1 MTRYR
6 ATLAYDGSAYYGYQI
21 QPTVP
26 TVQGELE
33 ATLNRLFREPVTVW
47 AAGRTDTGVHATGQV
62 IAFDADWK
70 HDTATLLTA
79 INANLPDDIA
89 LQSIQAQPD
98 FHPRFDALS
107 RTYRYQVLM
116 TETRQPLLV
125 QRTWQLH
132 QPLDETAMQQAAAL
146 LVGEHDFAA
155 FGNPPQGNNTVRHIM
170 RSGWQIQPAP
180 AQQHGQ
186 LFVYEV
192 EATAFLQH
200 MVRRLVGM
208 QVAVGRGLITQ
219 TDFNAIFDSR
229 DLARSQ
235 WLAPPQG
242 LSLTA
247 VRYPSP
253 ADPAATPSDSQ
264 TGT

>member
-21 QPTVP
+21 QPAVP
-26 TVQGELE
+26 TVQGELQ
-33 ATLNRLFREPVTVW
+33 ATLEHLFDEPVTVW

-62 IAFDADWK
+62 IAFEAAWK
-70 HDTATLLTA
+70 HDAPTLLKA

-89 LQSIQAQPD
+89 LQSIVAHDD

-107 RTYRYQVLM
+107 RTYRYRVLR
-116 TETRQPLLV
+116 TDIRQPLLN
-125 QRTWQLH
+125 RRAWQVH
-132 QPLDETAMQQAAAL
+132 QPLDENTMQQAAAL

-155 FGNPPQGNNTVRHIM
+155 FGNPPQGNNTVRQMM
-170 RSGWQIQPAP
+170 RSGWQVTPAP
-180 AQQHGQ
+180 DAHSGQ
-186 LFVYEV
+186 MFLYEV

-208 QVAVGRGLITQ
+208 QVAVGRGLLSVTEFQ
-219 TDFNAIFDSR
+219 AIFESR

-242 LSLTA
+242 LTLTY
-247 VRYPSP
+247 VRYPS
-253 ADPAATPSDSQ
+253 
-264 TGT
+264 